1 MSAQVEADTSGQ
13 GLAIHLLGVPRVERG
28 GRALPAPRGRKVWGL
43 LAYLI
48 RSEGATS
55 RAQLADLLFEDAD
68 DPLGALRWNLSEL
81 RRMLGHT
88 DLRGDMLA
96 LALEPTS
103 YVDVNVVGL
112 AIWTQALQVPDLGR
126 ELLEGMSFASSPA
139 FEVWLATERRHL
151 QAITEAV
158 LREAALARL
167 AAGAAAEAAD
177 LAARLVQK
185 NPLDENYQAL
195 LVRSLAAAG
204 DGVGAARQAA
214 ACRDLFKRELGVQ
227 PGATLESAMRTVT
240 ATPTARPATGRAA
253 ALAQIEAGEAAI
265 GAGALEAGLHCLRRA
280 IIEADACGDSV
291 LRVRARVALGG
302 ALVHAARG
310 RDEEG
315 ATALHEA
322 LAVGQHLSPTLA
334 AAACREL
341 AYVEFL
347 RGRYLQALSWLGRA
361 MPFATGDNAEQARIQ
376 TVHGAVLSDTA
387 HYAAAIAM
395 LHDAAAR
402 GDCVGDMKQ
411 VSYALSMLGRALLL
425 HGDLQAAAD
434 ALDRSIRLAQ
444 QGWTAFLPW
453 PQSLRA
459 EIDLMRGDVEAAAV
473 RLEVAY
479 ALGCQLDDPCWEG
492 IAGRGLGCV
501 AMARGQ
507 PQRAAEI
514 LISCIERCVRLPDAY
529 LWGKGYAL
537 DTLCGLAVAQAMP
550 QALAWTSELHKLA
563 ARSGMRELTVRAYLH
578 RAALGD
584 SASGDAARLLASQ
597 IDNPAL
603 HAMVKIA
610 RDSDASGG

>member
-1 MSAQVEADTSGQ
+1 MSAQVDADTSGQ
-13 GLAIHLLGVPRVERG
+13 GLSIHLLGVPRVERG

-48 RSEGATS
+48 RSEGPTS

-112 AIWTQALQVPDLGR
+112 ATWTQALRVPDLGR

-158 LREAALARL
+158 LREGALARL
-167 AAGAAAEAAD
+167 AVGAAAEAAD

-214 ACRDLFKRELGVQ
+214 ACRDLFKHELGVQ
-227 PGATLESAMRTVT
+227 PGATLESAMRTAT

-265 GAGALEAGLHCLRRA
+265 GAGALDAGLHCLRRA
-280 IIEADACGDSV
+280 IIEADACGDGV
-291 LRVRARVALGG
+291 LRARARVALGG

-322 LAVGQHLSPTLA
+322 LAVGQNLSPTLA

-347 RGRYLQALSWLGRA
+347 RGRYPQALSWLGRA
-361 MPFATGDNAEQARIQ
+361 THLATGDNAEQARIQ

-387 HYAAAIAM
+387 HYAEAIAV
-395 LHDAAAR
+395 LRDAVVR
-402 GDCVGDMKQ
+402 GDGVSDIKQ
-411 VSYALSMLGRALLL
+411 VAFALSMLGRALLM
-425 HGDLQAAAD
+425 HGDLSAAAD

-444 QGWTAFLPW
+444 QGWTAFVPW

-492 IAGRGLGCV
+492 IAGRGLGRV
-501 AMARGQ
+501 AMARGE
-507 PQRAAEI
+507 PQRAADI

-537 DTLCGLAVAQAMP
+537 DILCGLAVAQAMP
-550 QALAWTSELHKLA
+550 QALAWTTELHKLA

-584 SASGDAARLLASQ
+584 RASGGAARLLSSQ

-610 RDSDASGG
+610 RDSDASGS